1 MRQPVAIFNIF
12 MLNRVATAMTDMKT
26 LLHQQ
31 IDRLDDPH
39 DIQDLLLTVS
49 AFVGQRTNMFAE
61 TPALLNQLEEA
72 LVAAKTAHLTPHDTV
87 ANESKQWITR

>member
-1 MRQPVAIFNIF
+1 
-12 MLNRVATAMTDMKT
+12 MTDMKV

-31 IDRLDDPH
+31 IDRLEDPQ

-49 AFVGQRTNMFAE
+49 AFVGQRTNIFNE
-61 TPALLNQLEEA
+61 TPQLLNQLKEA
-72 LVAAKTAHLTPHDTV
+72 MTAAKTAPLTPHDTV